1 MRFISYYSILI
12 FILALSLSII
22 SAQVDTAVADDSLDG
37 KSFSVEMTDTGT
49 KEATK
54 DELVFNDGTFMS
66 TECEQYGFTPGAYE
80 SKSKGGAV
88 LFESTLMSDKEG
100 KAEWEGSVQGGNI
113 TGTMI
118 WTKEGQDPVI
128 YTYEG
133 TLKE

>member
-12 FILALSLSII
+12 FVLALSISII
-22 SAQVDTAVADDSLDG
+22 GARVDTAVADDSLDG
-37 KSFSVEMTDTGT
+37 KSFSVELTDTGT
-49 KEATK
+49 KEATE
-54 DELVFNDGTFMS
+54 DELVFKDGTFMS
-66 TECEQYGFTPGAYE
+66 TECEQYGFTPGEYE

-118 WTKEGQDPVI
+118 WTKAGQDPII

>member
-12 FILALSLSII
+12 FVLALSLSVI
-22 SAQVDTAVADDSLDG
+22 SARVDTAAADDSLDG
-37 KSFSVEMTDTGT
+37 KAFSVVLTDTGS
-49 KEATK
+49 KETTN
-54 DELVFNDGTFMS
+54 DELVFKDATFMS

-80 SKSKGGAV
+80 SKTKGDTV

-128 YTYEG
+128 YKYEG